1 MTPRATLG
9 RARAAVKLYAHSTYN
24 LRIRMDGYGVGDRRV
39 FRTLSALREFRRSI
53 LAVVC
58 GVMLAT
64 AVHIR
69 FEHVRIRPRPL
80 PQVASD
86 GSLVVSLP
94 DTTAL
99 GEGPS
104 AVILR
109 LRGGAE
115 PARVT
120 IAVSGAPVDHVTIPA
135 GSEIRVDTAA
145 RIPPG
150 TGHQLVLSANRGDW
164 NVRYLEVANVHGFS
178 HGYIGFVIVPRGRQ
192 VPLPRW
198 WLSIAVALAL
208 FALSRQAVPHDNR
221 LIRWANRGVAVVVL
235 ALFAAA
241 MLSPVVSRYRVLLSL
256 DTFLLLAAIL
266 YFDPLVRVAAR
277 IMPISGRAR
286 GTVAC
291 VAPHVA
297 LVVLILSS
305 VAKGYEPGT
314 GLTPLI
320 VFGRDFE
327 GRALRALQTT
337 PHSVVEGP
345 GYDGQ
350 FYAQLALDPMLRDPS
365 IATALDGPAYRAR
378 RMVLPW
384 IAHVLGLGN
393 PFWVLQAYALL
404 NVISWLA
411 LAWLLLRWLPPDSMR
426 STLAWMACL
435 AGDGLLASVRMS
447 LTDGPS
453 ILLLAMSVAAIE
465 RNRHAIATA
474 LLGLAGLTRETNLV
488 GAAILTPYER
498 LQKRSVLLTA
508 IRATAAAAPLCVW
521 VLYLWSVGYS
531 PTDVGAANFALP
543 LTGFVDKWALTVREL
558 ANGSNP
564 FAHLSLF
571 TLVALT
577 TQAVFLIVHREWRNA
592 WWRIGIAY
600 LLLVAI
606 LGGNVWGGHP
616 GAISRV
622 AIPIHVTFNIILSR
636 LRWTHFAPLWVL
648 GNLNVIVGLDL
659 IRS

>member
-1 MTPRATLG
+1 MDSNG
-9 RARAAVKLYAHSTYN
+9 RRGRH
-24 LRIRMDGYGVGDRRV
+24 V
-39 FRTLSALREFRRSI
+39 FRTRSALSEVRGSI
-53 LAVVC
+53 VAVVC
-58 GVMLAT
+58 GVTLAT
-64 AVHIR
+64 AVYLP
-69 FEHVRIRPRPL
+69 FERVRVRPRPL

-104 AVILR
+104 AIILR
-109 LRGGAE
+109 LRGGAD
-115 PARVT
+115 PARIT
-120 IAVSGAPVDHVTIPA
+120 IAVNSTAVDHVTIPA
-135 GSEIRVDTAA
+135 SSEIRVDTAA

-150 TGHQLVLSANRGDW
+150 TGHQLVLSANRRDW
-164 NVRYLEVANVHGFS
+164 SLTYLELANIYGFS
-178 HGYIGFVIVPRGRQ
+178 HRYVGFVIVPRDRH
-192 VPLPRW
+192 VPLPHW
-198 WLSIAVALAL
+198 WLSVAVALAL
-208 FALSRQAVPHDNR
+208 FALSRQAVPHGNR
-221 LIRWANRGVAVVVL
+221 VFRWANHIVVVL
-235 ALFAAA
+235 VVALFAAA

-256 DTFLLLAAIL
+256 DTFLVLAAIL

-277 IMPISGRAR
+277 IMPTSASATGKASQ
-286 GTVAC
+286 

-305 VAKGYEPGT
+305 VAKVYEPGT
-314 GLTPLI
+314 GFTPLI
-320 VFGRDFE
+320 VFGSDFE
-327 GRALRALQTT
+327 GRALPALRAT
-337 PHSVVEGP
+337 PHSVVEGS

-378 RMVLPW
+378 RMLLPW
-384 IAHVLGLGN
+384 TAHLLGLGN

-411 LAWLLLRWLPPDSMR
+411 LAWLLLRWLPPGGMR

-453 ILLLAMSVAAIE
+453 MLLLAMSVAAIE
-465 RNRHAIATA
+465 RNRHGIATA

-488 GAAILTPYER
+488 GAAILTPDKR
-498 LQKRSVLLTA
+498 LQKRTLLFTT
-508 IRATAAAAPLCVW
+508 IRAAAVAAPLFLWIVY
-521 VLYLWSVGYS
+521 VWSVGYS
-531 PTDVGAANFALP
+531 PTDVGASNFALP
-543 LTGFVDKWALTVREL
+543 LTGFVDKWALTIREL

-564 FAHLSLF
+564 LARLSLF
-571 TLVALT
+571 PLIALT

-600 LLLVAI
+600 LLLVAV

-616 GAISRV
+616 SAISRI
-622 AIPIHVTFNIILSR
+622 AIPIHITFNIILSR
-636 LRWTHFAPLWVL
+636 MRWTHFAPLWML
-648 GNLNVIVGLDL
+648 GNCNVLVGLDL
-659 IRS
+659 LGLVRLLDA